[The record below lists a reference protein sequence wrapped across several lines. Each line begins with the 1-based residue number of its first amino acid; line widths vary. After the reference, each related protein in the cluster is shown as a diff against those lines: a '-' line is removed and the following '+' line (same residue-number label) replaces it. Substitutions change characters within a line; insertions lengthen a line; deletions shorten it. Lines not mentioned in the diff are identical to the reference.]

1 MDFVIHKEKKPTLS
15 FITMCKNEE
24 HIIEKT
30 LESVYKYIDYWIV
43 CDTGSTDNT
52 CEIVKNFFNKKN
64 IPGELFIDEW
74 MGFGK
79 HKTYM
84 FEKAYNKTDYVLHLD
99 ADDLLVGNFVFDV
112 SDNSDQYEFNY
123 KRGNSIFK
131 CTSLYKNNLRWK
143 YCGVAH
149 NIIRCLDKEDIIL
162 SSFFIKDDLWVDCED
177 IGARSFDP
185 EKYSK
190 DAKLL
195 EQQFWDTL
203 YNDEDG
209 LNNRSVFYTAQ
220 SLMDSKQYEKA
231 LKWYCLYTKLKNTWI
246 EEVYESYL
254 RISELLILLERSY
267 SEIERQINKTISI
280 FPDRAEGYYILG
292 KFCNEN
298 KLYDKAY
305 ILLKHALEKNYAN
318 ICEKYTLF
326 VRIHCYHKHLYDE
339 LSVACYWINKLD
351 EGKKYLQ
358 EIIDDPIFSDD
369 KKRFQDNMKYYNIKM
384 NE

>member
-231 LKWYCLYTKLKNTWI
+231 LNWYCLYTKLKNTWI

>member
-351 EGKKYLQ
+351 EGKEYLQ

>member
-1 MDFVIHKEKKPTLS
+1 
-15 FITMCKNEE
+15 
-24 HIIEKT
+24 
-30 LESVYKYIDYWIV
+30 
-43 CDTGSTDNT
+43 
-52 CEIVKNFFNKKN
+52 
-64 IPGELFIDEW
+64 
-74 MGFGK
+74 
-79 HKTYM
+79 
-84 FEKAYNKTDYVLHLD
+84 
-99 ADDLLVGNFVFDV
+99 
-112 SDNSDQYEFNY
+112 
-123 KRGNSIFK
+123 
-131 CTSLYKNNLRWK
+131 
-143 YCGVAH
+143 
-149 NIIRCLDKEDIIL
+149 
-162 SSFFIKDDLWVDCED
+162 
-177 IGARSFDP
+177 
-185 EKYSK
+185 
-190 DAKLL
+190 
-195 EQQFWDTL
+195 
-203 YNDEDG
+203 
-209 LNNRSVFYTAQ
+209 
-220 SLMDSKQYEKA
+220 MDSKQYEKA
-231 LKWYCLYTKLKNTWI
+231 LNWYCLYIKLKNTWI

-292 KFCNEN
+292 KFCNKN

-351 EGKKYLQ
+351 EGKEYLQ

>member
-231 LKWYCLYTKLKNTWI
+231 LNWYCLYTKLKNTWI

-339 LSVACYWINKLD
+339 LSLACYWINKLD

>member
-231 LKWYCLYTKLKNTWI
+231 LNWYCLYTKLKNTWI

-267 SEIERQINKTISI
+267 CEIERQINKTISI

-318 ICEKYTLF
+318 ICENYTLF